1 MSLNE
6 LAKEAHQIAVEHSWW
21 DKEPTFG
28 ELVALMHS
36 ELSEALEEYR
46 AGRPN
51 VWYACRESVPS
62 LPCAP
67 TDAYDCVMLGQ
78 EENCAYRSDKPEGIA
93 VELADCIIRIL
104 DWAGHDGVDLDRIFC
119 AVKEDRL
126 KWDMDKISHF
136 GDFISGLHNILS
148 MAYTDEEDNQ
158 GIYFCMVIDYIQEAL
173 KQSGVDLYT
182 VMRAKMEY
190 NRTRPYRNGGKKL

>member
-1 MSLNE
+1 MLNE
-6 LAKEAHQIAVEHSWW
+6 LAKEAHQIAVEHGWW

-36 ELSEALEEYR
+36 ELSESLEEYR
-46 AGRPN
+46 AGRPMVYFMDVN
-51 VWYACRESVPS
+51 GFVV
-62 LPCAP
+62 
-67 TDAYDCVMLGQ
+67 
-78 EENCAYRSDKPEGIA
+78 SDMSERRGEKLEGIA

-104 DWAGHDGVDLDRIFC
+104 DWAGHEGVEMDRIFG
-119 AVKEDRL
+119 AVKNHYPTWEVAPVQ
-126 KWDMDKISHF
+126 KF
-136 GDFISGLHNILS
+136 GDFISGLHNLLS
-148 MAYTDEEDNQ
+148 MAYTDEEDMR

-190 NRTRPYRNGGKKL
+190 NRTRPYRHGGKKL

>member
-6 LAKEAHQIAVEHSWW
+6 LAREAHQIAVEHGWW
-21 DKEPTFG
+21 DPEPTFG
-28 ELVALMHS
+28 DLVALMHS

-46 AGRPN
+46 AGRPMVYFLEAN
-51 VWYACRESVPS
+51 GFVV
-62 LPCAP
+62 
-67 TDAYDCVMLGQ
+67 
-78 EENCAYRSDKPEGIA
+78 SDMSERRGEKTEGIA

-104 DWAGHDGVDLDRIFC
+104 DWAGHEDANLDRVFG
-119 AVKEDRL
+119 AVKADRL

-182 VMRAKMEY
+182 VMRAKMDY
-190 NRTRPYRNGGKKL
+190 NRTRPYRHGGKKL